1 MPKLVKGGKH
11 TFGWSRVGDMGRIVI
26 PAEALVEY
34 CLKESEKL
42 IMVPGSKTS
51 GGFGLASQNSM
62 IRSPLGAAAEV
73 HPRLGKFQMPEGE
86 VVEYKGKPYCW
97 VELRSGGITVPPRT
111 LDKSGIKIGDK
122 LLVIRGSGLAIG
134 FAVRGPIIEEA
145 NRHSELEIF
154 EPTTQSAVPA

>member
-34 CLKESEKL
+34 CLKESETL

-86 VVEYKGKPYCW
+86 VVE
-97 VELRSGGITVPPRT
+97 
-111 LDKSGIKIGDK
+111 
-122 LLVIRGSGLAIG
+122 
-134 FAVRGPIIEEA
+134 
-145 NRHSELEIF
+145 
-154 EPTTQSAVPA
+154 